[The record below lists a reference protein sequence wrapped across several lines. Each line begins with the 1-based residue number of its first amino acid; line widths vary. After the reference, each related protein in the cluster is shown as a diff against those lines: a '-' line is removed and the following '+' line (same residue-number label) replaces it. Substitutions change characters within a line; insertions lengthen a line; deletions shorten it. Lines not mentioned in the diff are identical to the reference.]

1 MAHLPTIL
9 IRHLSGL
16 MQGHS
21 RQALH
26 VSDHACVECAR
37 ASPSRGSRIPTH
49 VHYAYIT
56 LAVLCLVMGG
66 MSIVACAVCL
76 KTVTSFRNENDYLN
90 AFIQRHLSNVL
101 FLNKYLFVRDAVGA
115 ELSELTSPLIGYCK
129 VHWRALSGYWGAI
142 SGHAREYGPALA
154 MALLTTHLL
163 ATD

>member
-1 MAHLPTIL
+1 MAHLPTSL

-16 MQGHS
+16 IHGHS
-21 RQALH
+21 RKALH

-49 VHYAYIT
+49 IHYAYIT

-66 MSIVACAVCL
+66 MSIIACAVCL
-76 KTVTSFRNENDYLN
+76 KTVASFRSENDYLN

-101 FLNKYLFVRDAVGA
+101 FLNKYLFVRDVDGV
-115 ELSELTSPLIGYCK
+115 ELSELTSPLLGDWK
-129 VHWRALSGYWGAI
+129 AHWRALSGHLGAL